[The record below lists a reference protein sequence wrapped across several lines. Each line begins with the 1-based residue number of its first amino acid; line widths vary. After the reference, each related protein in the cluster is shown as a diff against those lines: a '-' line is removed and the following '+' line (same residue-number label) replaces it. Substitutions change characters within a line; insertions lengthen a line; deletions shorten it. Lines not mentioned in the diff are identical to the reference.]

1 MEAQVKHFMVLKLPL
16 LVLGMGAAL
25 LFTPACKAQSEV
37 SPDHFDG
44 TDFWARGAQTVHA
57 PAQKHTVVKASVQEK
72 SQKANQG
79 STLQLA
85 AVREVSKPANREA
98 VAADRKRKAP
108 ADNPQKQ

>member
-1 MEAQVKHFMVLKLPL
+1 MLLKLPL
-16 LVLGMGAAL
+16 LVLGIGAAL

-44 TDFWARGAQTVHA
+44 TDFWARGAQT
-57 PAQKHTVVKASVQEK
+57 PAQKHAVVKASVQEK

-85 AVREVSKPANREA
+85 AVREVSKPTNREA

-108 ADNPQKQ
+108 TGNPEKQ

>member
-1 MEAQVKHFMVLKLPL
+1 MVLKLPL

-37 SPDHFDG
+37 NPDHFDG
-44 TDFWARGAQTVHA
+44 TDFWARGAQTAHA

-85 AVREVSKPANREA
+85 AVREASKPANREA
-98 VAADRKRKAP
+98 AADRKRKPA

>member
-1 MEAQVKHFMVLKLPL
+1 MKYFMVLKLPL

-44 TDFWARGAQTVHA
+44 TDFWARGAQAVHA
-57 PAQKHTVVKASVQEK
+57 PALKQTVAKASLQEK
-72 SQKANQG
+72 SQKTPQG

-85 AVREVSKPANREA
+85 AVREVSKTANREA

-108 ADNPQKQ
+108 AGNPEKQ